1 MPNGPPVHS
10 LLGPLLLFGAALA
23 TALGA
28 ECAHAGDASVGII
41 VIKEHGV
48 GSQALAQPYLD
59 KFVAMAADLNGW
71 DRAEGKYFTS
81 RTAAE
86 PYIDANKPHY
96 GILGLAAFL
105 AMRTHY
111 DLTVVGQVAV
121 SLAGGRQYHLI
132 SRDARDL
139 ADCKGKTLASDHAD
153 DARFID
159 RVVAGKSFTLHDF
172 TLVPTQRPLLTIKK
186 VVAGE
191 AVCALIDEA
200 QLGELGHL
208 EGAEGVH
215 SVWHSAELPPMAVV
229 AFTAAPTAER
239 KRFVENLDKI
249 CDEDGKTACGEV
261 GIESLEAA
269 SAADYAAVIAA
280 YGNGK

>member
-1 MPNGPPVHS
+1 MHS
-10 LLGPLLLFGAALA
+10 PLGPFLLFAAA
-23 TALGA
+23 FVTAFGA
-28 ECAHAGDASVGII
+28 ECARAGDSPVGII

-59 KFVAMAADLNGW
+59 KFVALAADLNGW
-71 DRAEGKYFTS
+71 DHAEGKYFTS

-86 PYIDANKPHY
+86 PYIDTEKPHY

-105 AMRTHY
+105 SMRKNY
-111 DLTVVGQVAV
+111 DLTVLGQVAV
-121 SLAGGRQYHLI
+121 SLAGGRQYHVI
-132 SRDARDL
+132 SRDAKDL
-139 ADCKGKTLASDHAD
+139 AGCKGKTLASDHAD

-159 RVVAGKSFTLHDF
+159 RVVAGKAFTLTDF
-172 TLVPTQRPLLTIKK
+172 TIVPTQRPLQTIKK

-200 QLGELGHL
+200 QLGELEHL
-208 EGAEGVH
+208 EGADVVH

-229 AFTAAPTAER
+229 AFASAPTAER
-239 KRFVENLDKI
+239 RKFVENLDKV
-249 CDEDGKTACGEV
+249 CEDDGKTACGEV

-269 SAADYAAVIAA
+269 SAADYATVVAA
-280 YGNGK
+280 YGK

>member
-1 MPNGPPVHS
+1 MHS

-28 ECAHAGDASVGII
+28 DSARAADGNVGII
-41 VIKEHGV
+41 VVKEHGV

-59 KFVAMAADLNGW
+59 KFVALAADLNGW
-71 DRAEGKYFTS
+71 DHAEGKYFTS
-81 RTAAE
+81 RAAAL
-86 PYIDANKPHY
+86 PYIEATKPHY
-96 GILGLAAFL
+96 GILGLAVFL
-105 AMRTHY
+105 ALRTRY

-132 SRDARDL
+132 SRQATDL
-139 ADCKGKTLASDHAD
+139 AGCKGKTLASDHAD
-153 DARFID
+153 DPRFIE
-159 RVVAGKSFTLHDF
+159 RVVAGKAFTLHDF

-200 QLGELGHL
+200 QLGELAHL
-208 EGAEGVH
+208 DGADGVR
-215 SVWHSAELPPMAVV
+215 SVWNSAELPPMAVV
-229 AFTAAPTAER
+229 AFTSAPTAER
-239 KRFVENLDKI
+239 KRFVENLDKV
-249 CDEDGKTACGEV
+249 CDADGKTACGEV
-261 GIESLEAA
+261 GIQSLEAA
-269 SAADYAAVIAA
+269 SAADYASVITA

>member
-1 MPNGPPVHS
+1 VHS
-10 LLGPLLLFGAALA
+10 LLGPLLLLCAALVA
-23 TALGA
+23 AFGA
-28 ECAHAGDASVGII
+28 ECARAADDGVGIV

-71 DRAEGKYFTS
+71 DHAEGKYFTS

-86 PYIDANKPHY
+86 PYIDTTKPHY

-105 AMRTHY
+105 ALRTHY
-111 DLTVVGQVAV
+111 DLTVLGQVAV

-132 SRDARDL
+132 SREAKDL
-139 ADCKGKTLASDHAD
+139 AGCKGKTLASDHAD
-153 DARFID
+153 DPRFID
-159 RVVAGKSFTLHDF
+159 RVVSGKSFTLADF
-172 TLVPTQRPLLTIKK
+172 SLVPTQRPLLTIKK

-200 QLGELGHL
+200 QLGELAHL
-208 EGAEGVH
+208 EGADGVH

-229 AFTAAPTAER
+229 AFTSAPTAER
-239 KRFVENLDKI
+239 KRFVENLDKV
-249 CDEDGKTACGEV
+249 CDADGQTACGEV
-261 GIESLEAA
+261 GIQSLDVA
-269 SAADYAAVIAA
+269 SAADYAAVVTA